1 MTFTMYE
8 SEQQRSDTAYH
19 EAGHALVG
27 RNFHLQIERIT
38 IDPTPERLGGFTAE
52 AERPDGETD
61 YALAA
66 TYLAGW
72 CAERRHNPD
81 ANNRGSREDFDK
93 AQKLLDRFNATRS
106 DKLSVERI
114 LADTDDL
121 VAHYWNEV
129 GAVASAL
136 LEENTL
142 SGKDITKIC
151 EKAKLPQ
158 PPARDF

>member
-8 SEQQRSDTAYH
+8 NEQKRSDTAYH

-38 IDPTPERLGGFTAE
+38 IVPTPERLGGFTVE
-52 AERPDGETD
+52 AERPDGKTD

-81 ANNRGSREDFDK
+81 ANESGSREDFDK
-93 AQKLLDRFNATRS
+93 AQKLLDRFNAMRS
-106 DKLSVERI
+106 DKLSVERM
-114 LADTDDL
+114 LVDTDDL
-121 VAHYWNEV
+121 VAHYWNEIC
-129 GAVASAL
+129 AVASAL

-142 SGKDITKIC
+142 SDEDLRKTC
-151 EKAKLPQ
+151 EEAKLPQ